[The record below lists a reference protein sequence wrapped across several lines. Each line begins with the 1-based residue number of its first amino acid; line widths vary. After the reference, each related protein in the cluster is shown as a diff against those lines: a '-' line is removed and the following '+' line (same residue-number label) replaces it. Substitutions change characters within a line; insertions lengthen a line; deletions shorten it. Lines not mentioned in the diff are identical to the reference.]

1 MNMFMEIIEKVCNFV
16 VDNVITD
23 DEIMEKITADELRK
37 FNPEQLIQRKKEIV
51 SQLRQEN
58 KIKRKETNVIEER
71 NRQEQNQLKMQLD
84 RELDLMAFKSAMEK
98 NRMESSTTIYDDLD
112 SDDED
117 DDNEVEEISITD
129 DVEDYSTSDS
139 EDTDF
144 SSIRL

>member
-1 MNMFMEIIEKVCNFV
+1 MEIIEKVCNFV

-117 DDNEVEEISITD
+117 DDDSVEEISITD
-129 DVEDYSTSDS
+129 DVEDYSTSDT
-139 EDTDF
+139 EDEDF

>member
-1 MNMFMEIIEKVCNFV
+1 MFMEIIEKVCNFV

-117 DDNEVEEISITD
+117 DDDSVEEISITD
-129 DVEDYSTSDS
+129 DVEDYSTSDT
-139 EDTDF
+139 EDEDF